1 MATKII
7 KALVDGVI
15 QNIEVED
22 MTSPEQML
30 SPEERL
36 DVLEDK
42 HEVVISEG
50 SMLVGDGTPELKE
63 MAPEEVREHIKAS
76 NFLPLTTSEYEALED
91 DANTLYML
99 TDSEDIY
106 IQNEEPTNATE
117 GTLWVDLDA
126 ESTVNGNSGQ
136 TVICQDNEPVDAE
149 EGSLWLD
156 TDEEIELP
164 DTTLSQ
170 EGKPADAK
178 AVGDALAQKSQV
190 QIITWEDDD

>member
-63 MAPEEVREHIKAS
+63 MAPEEVLEHINGAS
-76 NFLPLTTSEYEALED
+76 VMILTSEEFKNLGDNFNANVLYLEKD
-91 DANTLYML
+91 GTNVDVF
-99 TDSEDIY
+99 
-106 IQNEEPTNATE
+106 IQNDEPVDVEEGA
-117 GTLWVDLDA
+117 LWVDLDA
-126 ESTVNGNSGQ
+126 EGTSITVLDDGDGN
-136 TVICQDNEPVDAE
+136 VIVKN
-149 EGSLWLD
+149 
-156 TDEEIELP
+156 I
-164 DTTLSQ
+164 TTSMSIL
-170 EGKPADAK
+170 
-178 AVGDALAQKSQV
+178 
-190 QIITWEDDD
+190 DDDGNITVY

>member
-63 MAPEEVREHIKAS
+63 MTPEEVLEHINGAS
-76 NFLPLTTSEYEALED
+76 VVTLTTSEYEELE
-91 DANTLYML
+91 NTEAINTNNLYVL
-99 TDSEDIY
+99 T
-106 IQNEEPTNATE
+106 
-117 GTLWVDLDA
+117 
-126 ESTVNGNSGQ
+126 
-136 TVICQDNEPVDAE
+136 DAE
-149 EGSLWLD
+149 EEVIPQIQIVTWG
-156 TDEEIELP
+156 
-164 DTTLSQ
+164 
-170 EGKPADAK
+170 AD
-178 AVGDALAQKSQV
+178 D
-190 QIITWEDDD
+190 

>member
-42 HEVVISEG
+42 HEVVFTDG
-50 SMLVGDGTPELKE
+50 NLLVGNGSTELEE
-63 MAPEEVREHIKAS
+63 MTPEEVLEHINGAS
-76 NFLPLTTSEYEALED
+76 VVTLTTSEYEALGD
-91 DANTLYML
+91 NFNANTAYFL
-99 TDSEDIY
+99 TDSDIY
-106 IQNEEPTNATE
+106 VA
-117 GTLWVDLDA
+117 
-126 ESTVNGNSGQ
+126 
-136 TVICQDNEPVDAE
+136 
-149 EGSLWLD
+149 
-156 TDEEIELP
+156 
-164 DTTLSQ
+164 
-170 EGKPADAK
+170 
-178 AVGDALAQKSQV
+178 